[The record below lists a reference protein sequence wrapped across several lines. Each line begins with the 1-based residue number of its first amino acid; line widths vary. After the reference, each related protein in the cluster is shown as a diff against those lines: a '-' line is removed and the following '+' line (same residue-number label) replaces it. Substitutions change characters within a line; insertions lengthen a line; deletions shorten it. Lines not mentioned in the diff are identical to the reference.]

1 VGELHDPAP
10 PPLLPLYGAWI
21 AVDDRHLLPPAGESH
36 GAVEPDRSRSHDD
49 GAHSVLQLLSFA
61 SNATADVFDTLMVTS
76 KSVKKPYSST
86 LRAVQAQATRRAI
99 VDAAA
104 TLFVERGYGGTSID
118 AIAEAAGVSR
128 KTVFT
133 AVGGKLET
141 LKLAL
146 DWAIS
151 GDDEPIPVL
160 DRPHVRSALQEP
172 DARRVLRD
180 FATNILEVMSRTA
193 ALVRVLESAAGLDA
207 DLRALNDDLRAQRQQ
222 GMSYLAA
229 LLHERGALRPDLTV
243 EEAADVLWL
252 FTDSAPYHRLVVEQ
266 GWSAERYEAW
276 LAEGLL
282 SLLVARGYRP
292 EPGAPRRGSS
302 AASRV
307 RR

>member
-1 VGELHDPAP
+1 
-10 PPLLPLYGAWI
+10 
-21 AVDDRHLLPPAGESH
+21 
-36 GAVEPDRSRSHDD
+36 
-49 GAHSVLQLLSFA
+49 
-61 SNATADVFDTLMVTS
+61 MVTP
-76 KSVKKPYSST
+76 KPVKKPYSST
-86 LRAVQAQATRRAI
+86 LRAAQAQATRRAI

-104 TLFVERGYGGTSID
+104 TLFVERGYGGTSVD

-133 AVGGKLET
+133 SVGGKLET

-146 DWAIS
+146 DWAIA

-160 DRPHVRSALQEP
+160 DRPHVRSAMQEP

-193 ALVRVLESAAGLDA
+193 ALTRVLESAAGLD
-207 DLRALNDDLRAQRQQ
+207 DDVRALSDDLRAQRQH
-222 GMSYLAA
+222 GMSFLAA

-252 FTDSAPYHRLVVEQ
+252 FNDSAPYHRLVVEQ
-266 GWSAERYEAW
+266 GWSPERYETW

-282 SLLVARGYRP
+282 SRLVARGYRP
-292 EPGAPRRGSS
+292 GAGAPRRGSTGS
-302 AASRV
+302 
-307 RR
+307 